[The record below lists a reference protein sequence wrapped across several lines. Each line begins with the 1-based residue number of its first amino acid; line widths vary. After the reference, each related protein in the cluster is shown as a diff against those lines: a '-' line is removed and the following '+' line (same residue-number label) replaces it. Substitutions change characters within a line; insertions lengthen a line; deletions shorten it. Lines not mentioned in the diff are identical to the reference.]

1 MAMTKEAVK
10 AMKRNPE
17 PRLGLK
23 EISRARGE
31 NRYLEAMRREALEM
45 YEASLPEYRTKV
57 ATARHVCELLNIGC
71 AETLLSWV
79 RQSEINAGRRA

>member
-17 PRLGLK
+17 LRLVLK

-45 YEASLPEYRTKV
+45 YEASLPEYRTK
-57 ATARHVCELLNIGC
+57 AAMARHVCELLNSGC
-71 AETLLSWV
+71 AETLLGWV
-79 RQSEINAGRRA
+79 RQSEIDAGRRA